1 MTCREKCRKAQKV
14 NNWLHFLPP
23 FYTLWDPL
31 EIPTSI
37 RMELIANKSFP
48 DNYSRS
54 VLSVLEA
61 LSMTKLQHLKVVGSS
76 SIRSQQYSADYDAM
90 EKVTVQSAKE
100 VVQQLQS
107 IIKRLRVLPD
117 CFIGDIKCGEVA
129 EWDPFSANAHVN
141 MDDEKIV
148 DFNIK
153 QSQTVIDSLKSKN
166 VISPNEAA
174 GALKMLEKATTPM
187 GFLTAKKEIRYHIL
201 RWKPY
206 QILEGRQSYRGRTFT
221 LEEAVMSGGLIKIDL
236 VANID
241 NRFTEFSIIYDV
253 YKDGRMVTK
262 KPLNIINSLKEDV
275 MYYGNLSPFKG
286 MKRMFALAKAEKNES
301 TVKHLVP
308 LLNSDLG
315 RLYQIISDL
324 SVIHELLER
333 PKKPLKEIRYQLD
346 EMKARMGNLYQLRDF
361 LKAEHDI
368 IGQIESALKKQ
379 NPKAD
384 VYKLMVLLQH
394 ILNEETLKHL
404 GVLGKKRA

>member
-1 MTCREKCRKAQKV
+1 
-14 NNWLHFLPP
+14 
-23 FYTLWDPL
+23 
-31 EIPTSI
+31 
-37 RMELIANKSFP
+37 MELIANKSFP
-48 DNYSRS
+48 ENYSRS
-54 VLSVLEA
+54 VLSVLES
-61 LSMTKLQHLKVVGSS
+61 LSMTKLQKLYIVGSS

-90 EKVTVQSAKE
+90 EKVTIKSAKE

-107 IIKRLRVLPD
+107 IIKKIRVLPD

-129 EWDPFSANAHVN
+129 EWDPFLANAHVN
-141 MDDEKIV
+141 IDTERII

-153 QSQTVIDSLKSKN
+153 QSQTVIDSLKSNK
-166 VISPNEAA
+166 VISPNEAN
-174 GALKMLEKATTPM
+174 GALKLLEKATTPM

-221 LEEAVMSGGLIKIDL
+221 LEDAVMSGGLIKIDL

-241 NRFTEFSIIYDV
+241 NRFTEFSVIYNIH
-253 YKDGRMVTK
+253 KDGRLVTK
-262 KPLNIINSLKEDV
+262 KPLNLLNSLKEDV
-275 MYYGNLSPFKG
+275 MYYGNISPFKG
-286 MKRMFALAKAEKNES
+286 MKRMFALAKAEKNEKA
-301 TVKHLVP
+301 VVHLVP

-333 PKKPLKEIRYQLD
+333 PQKPLKDIRYQLD
-346 EMKARMGNLYQLRDF
+346 EMKSRMGNLYQLRDF

-384 VYKLMVLLQH
+384 IYKLMVLLQH

-404 GVLGKKRA
+404 GTLSKKHD